1 MQKYFGK
8 NALVVLCVSVLCAGL
23 LSSCGG
29 AKNLLIPHSVSTAP
43 VTTIHDLGLK
53 EGQYDILRTV
63 SESASVR
70 CEYKGNTINISS
82 GDGEFYYRFKFD
94 DKKGW
99 RLDSFEGAA
108 DLGYFATDIDVV
120 GSDAPRPEEFSR
132 RVAMAKII
140 KAVTDYSADGIIE
153 PITVTNATNAG
164 NRAVEYTSTVRAKL
178 VVVKSSK

>member
-8 NALVVLCVSVLCAGL
+8 NVLAVLCTSVLCTGL

-43 VTTIHDLGLK
+43 VTTIHDLSLK

-70 CEYKGNTINISS
+70 CEYKGNTINIYS
-82 GDGEFYYRFKFD
+82 GDGEFSYKFKFD

-99 RLDSFEGAA
+99 RLASFDGAA
-108 DLGYFATDIDVV
+108 DLGYFATDIEEVA
-120 GSDAPRPEEFSR
+120 SEAPRPEEFSR

-140 KAVTDYSADGIIE
+140 KAVSDYSADGIIE
-153 PITVTNATNAG
+153 PITVTNSANVGSRT
-164 NRAVEYTSTVRAKL
+164 VEYTSTVRAKL
-178 VVVKSSK
+178 VVVKPSN